1 MIDHTSFLYYKDH
14 TGVIMATP
22 ANAIV
27 NIKQNGTD
35 VDIILSHGH
44 IATVDNTTV
53 AEFLTNT
60 RKIRV

>member
-1 MIDHTSFLYYKDH
+1 MSDHTSFLYYEDH
-14 TGVIMATP
+14 VGIIMATP

-27 NIKQNGTD
+27 NVKQNGTD
-35 VDIILSHGH
+35 VDIILAHGH
-44 IATVDNTTV
+44 NSTVANTTV

>member
-1 MIDHTSFLYYKDH
+1 MNDHTSFLYYEDH
-14 TGVIMATP
+14 TGIIMATP

-27 NIKQNGTD
+27 NVKQNGTD
-35 VDIILSHGH
+35 VDIILTHGH
-44 IATVDNTTV
+44 NSTVDNTTV